1 MAVNKY
7 KKYSYKIEA
16 SCGCKMTVAIGG
28 YSEDYRQAR
37 KRELEAEECPK
48 CAGKRRAEQV
58 KNSLDF
64 ELAELEGSEKQ
75 IAWAESIRADKIR
88 ESKDNK
94 EFIKILGN
102 ATSAKL
108 LIENRN
114 EELNTLIEKIIFSNV
129 VIPEKLEDEETF
141 KTIEEEIIVASGY
154 TKETIEK
161 FRRILIKKVETCG
174 YLYYSKEDLERVLIY
189 LKKYAPYKYFIDCRN
204 WALHLL
210 KNSLLDR
217 TDRAFKRLEK
227 EKRATKGLNL
237 AKLQGNIKEIE
248 RAKIIRV
255 NILDKLTDTS
265 EKQLIAS
272 VTNAVFFIENRENN
286 VCSVIENL
294 KTINA
299 EIEENAR

>member
-7 KKYSYKIEA
+7 KKYVYKIEA
-16 SCGCKMTVAIGG
+16 SCGCKMTVEIGG

-37 KRELEAEECPK
+37 KRELEAEECPR

-88 ESKDNK
+88 ESKDNE

-129 VIPEKLEDEETF
+129 VIPERLEDEETF

-154 TKETIEK
+154 TKEAIEK

-174 YLYYSKEDLERVLIY
+174 YLYFSKEDLERVLILGLHSSSLHHTLDLSFGHILEFVLILFQIPY
-189 LKKYAPYKYFIDCRN
+189 DLLLLLQFLFESTLYAY
-204 WALHLL
+204 A
-210 KNSLLDR
+210 
-217 TDRAFKRLEK
+217 
-227 EKRATKGLNL
+227 
-237 AKLQGNIKEIE
+237 
-248 RAKIIRV
+248 
-255 NILDKLTDTS
+255 
-265 EKQLIAS
+265 
-272 VTNAVFFIENRENN
+272 
-286 VCSVIENL
+286 
-294 KTINA
+294 
-299 EIEENAR
+299 